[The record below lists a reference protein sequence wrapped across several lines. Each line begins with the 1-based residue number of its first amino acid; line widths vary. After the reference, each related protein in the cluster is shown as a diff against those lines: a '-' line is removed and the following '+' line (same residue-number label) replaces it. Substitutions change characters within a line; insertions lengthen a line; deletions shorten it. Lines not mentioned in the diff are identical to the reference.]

1 MSKIRKIEIENGYYL
16 FKLEQILKDK
26 GISINKLMRDT
37 NTDFKVIKR
46 IMTGELVRFDIFV
59 IARLCDYFNCKIT
72 DIIEYVPNKKLKN
85 KWKS

>member
-85 KWKS
+85 K